1 MTTEQRKQ
9 WLLFIAVFMVLA
21 ALGSFNLYRTYC
33 NEIRQE
39 ESRIL
44 TQTRV
49 IARNMERQISAT
61 DAALQEIVRDITSL
75 RRPDQQE
82 QARRRMQVLGAAL
95 AGVRTLFFTDSAGTV
110 QICNRPELEGK
121 NFAHRDYF
129 QTPLTTGKAELLYIS
144 TPFKSVLGTYVMNIT
159 RIITK
164 PDGSFDGV
172 VTAGI
177 DPDYFKVLLSS
188 VRYAPDMI
196 TTINHHDGIR
206 FMIEPYREEQAGK
219 NIAVPGSM
227 FTRHK
232 MSGLQENLLTDV
244 GYATGERRTMALVTL
259 NTENLPMDKPPI
271 IIAGR
276 KREEILTHWKREV
289 AWQSIVFF
297 AALLIAGFSLRRH
310 QLREVEKAKV
320 AKELAELRQK
330 FVDIFEFLPDAT
342 MVVDSDKRVVA
353 WNRAM
358 EELSGIPKEEMLGRG
373 DNAFTVPFYGEART
387 NLLDLLEMDDQELA
401 SRYSQVQ
408 RSGYGLAAEAFCPA
422 LHDGTGAY
430 VWAIVAPLHDADG
443 QKVGAIEAIRDITA
457 IKQLETELLAA
468 NQKLAEQ
475 ARIDELTGI
484 YNRRMFRELMQA
496 ELARSCRYNTPVSLI
511 LFDIDRFKQIN
522 DSRGHNTGDHVLKEL
537 ASLVSSRTRTHD
549 VFGRWGGEE
558 FILLTANND
567 VKQAAQL
574 AEILRELIAWH
585 DFGNGL
591 RVTASFG
598 VTGHLC
604 EEPTE
609 ALVERADAALYQ
621 AKNSGRN
628 RVETR

>member
-1 MTTEQRKQ
+1 
-9 WLLFIAVFMVLA
+9 
-21 ALGSFNLYRTYC
+21 
-33 NEIRQE
+33 
-39 ESRIL
+39 
-44 TQTRV
+44 
-49 IARNMERQISAT
+49 
-61 DAALQEIVRDITSL
+61 
-75 RRPDQQE
+75 
-82 QARRRMQVLGAAL
+82 
-95 AGVRTLFFTDSAGTV
+95 
-110 QICNRPELEGK
+110 
-121 NFAHRDYF
+121 
-129 QTPLTTGKAELLYIS
+129 
-144 TPFKSVLGTYVMNIT
+144 
-159 RIITK
+159 
-164 PDGSFDGV
+164 
-172 VTAGI
+172 
-177 DPDYFKVLLSS
+177 
-188 VRYAPDMI
+188 
-196 TTINHHDGIR
+196 
-206 FMIEPYREEQAGK
+206 
-219 NIAVPGSM
+219 
-227 FTRHK
+227 
-232 MSGLQENLLTDV
+232 
-244 GYATGERRTMALVTL
+244 
-259 NTENLPMDKPPI
+259 
-271 IIAGR
+271 
-276 KREEILTHWKREV
+276 
-289 AWQSIVFF
+289 
-297 AALLIAGFSLRRH
+297 
-310 QLREVEKAKV
+310 
-320 AKELAELRQK
+320 
-330 FVDIFEFLPDAT
+330 
-342 MVVDSDKRVVA
+342 MVVDSDKKVVA

-358 EELSGIPKEEMLGRG
+358 EELSGVPKEEMLGRG

-558 FILLTANND
+558 FILLTPNND